1 MKILIVITRGDS
13 IGGAQTHVIT
23 LSKLLQRHGHDV
35 LICYGGE
42 LAGPLNQLIVAAG
55 LNSVTVPSLCR
66 EISLINDIK
75 AIFQL
80 RKVANR
86 FKPDVISLHSSKTGI
101 VGRLSNLFSGRPVV
115 FTVHGWAFTEGVNR
129 TGAVLYKLIEKA
141 LAGLAAKIIVVSDY
155 DKKIALK
162 NNVSNSRTIER
173 VYNGVDVGTYG
184 KDFSG
189 AKGTVDIVMV
199 ARFDDQK
206 DHETL
211 ILACNDIDNIKVHLL
226 GDGPKFEKTVGLV
239 NDLKI
244 GDKFIF
250 YGYSNS
256 VEEVLKKADIFVL
269 ISNWEGFPIST
280 LEALKYSLPVI
291 VSDVG
296 GAGEA
301 IIDGETGYSVKRKD
315 VADLKSKLVKLIND
329 PVLRQ
334 TMGLAGNR
342 LLLQQFSSE
351 AMYKNTLEV
360 FESAILKKSSN

>member
-1 MKILIVITRGDS
+1 
-13 IGGAQTHVIT
+13 
-23 LSKLLQRHGHDV
+23 
-35 LICYGGE
+35 
-42 LAGPLNQLIVAAG
+42 
-55 LNSVTVPSLCR
+55 
-66 EISLINDIK
+66 
-75 AIFQL
+75 
-80 RKVANR
+80 
-86 FKPDVISLHSSKTGI
+86 
-101 VGRLSNLFSGRPVV
+101 
-115 FTVHGWAFTEGVNR
+115 VHGWAFTEGVNR
-129 TGAVLYKLIEKA
+129 SGAILYKSIEKA
-141 LAGLAAKIIVVSDY
+141 LACLAAKIIVVSDY
-155 DKKIALK
+155 DKQIALK

-173 VYNGVDVGTYG
+173 VYNGVDVGTYE
-184 KDFSG
+184 KDFSE
-189 AKGTVDIVMV
+189 AKEIVDIVMV

-211 ILACNDIDNIKVHLL
+211 ILACNDVENIKVHLL
-226 GDGPKFEKTVGLV
+226 GDGPKFEKTVRLV
-239 NDLKI
+239 SDLKI
-244 GDKFIF
+244 DDKFIF

-301 IIDGETGYSVKRKD
+301 IIEGETGYSVKRKD
-315 VADLKSKLVKLIND
+315 VADLKLKLVKLIND

-342 LLLQQFSSE
+342 LLLKQFSSE

-360 FESAILKKSSN
+360 FESAILKKKGRSSPVNNFR